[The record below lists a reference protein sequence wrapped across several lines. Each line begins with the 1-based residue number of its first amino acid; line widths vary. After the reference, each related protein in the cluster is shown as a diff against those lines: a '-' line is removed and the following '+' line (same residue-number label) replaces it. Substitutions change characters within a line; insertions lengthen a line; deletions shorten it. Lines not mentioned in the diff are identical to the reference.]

1 MQNDKNDDGLSNAIP
16 TPYLGAKDLIYILVI
31 EGFRLPKSPPLQCSV
46 HLDTELTTCWIEFK
60 C

>member
-31 EGFRLPKSPPLQCSV
+31 EGFCLPKSATLQCSAC
-46 HLDTELTTCWIEFK
+46 LCGLTYEGSSS
-60 C
+60 